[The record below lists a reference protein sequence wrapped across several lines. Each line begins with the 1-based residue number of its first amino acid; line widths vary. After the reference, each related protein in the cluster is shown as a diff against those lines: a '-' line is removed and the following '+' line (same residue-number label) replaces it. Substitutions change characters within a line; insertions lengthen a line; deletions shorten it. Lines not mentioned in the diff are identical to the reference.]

1 MSKSALVTL
10 GTAVFVAGCANL
22 QGGVSLPIP
31 PMPRDTGEITSAQAF
46 YSLPFVRPA
55 LCGVNV
61 YVDEDNNISID
72 HEPVRTKRCV
82 GIARK
87 IVWKLDPDDTTVF
100 FPPNAIVLKSSPGP
114 GDPACALDT
123 SSGGKKFECTF
134 SGSPNGQTYF
144 YKITVL
150 KEGMPLM
157 LDPSMVN
164 N

>member
-10 GTAVFVAGCANL
+10 CAAVFAAGCANL

-31 PMPRDTGEITSAQAF
+31 RDTGEITSVQAF
-46 YSLPFVRPA
+46 DLLPFVRSA
-55 LCGVNV
+55 RCGVNV
-61 YVDEDNNISID
+61 DVDEDNNISID

-82 GIARK
+82 GNPKK
-87 IVWKLDPDDTTVF
+87 IVWKLDPGDTTVF
-100 FPPNAIVLKSSPGP
+100 FPANGIVLKSSPTP
-114 GDPACALDT
+114 GDPACGLVPD
-123 SSGGKKFECTF
+123 SGGKKFECTF
-134 SGSPNGQTYF
+134 SGAPNGQTYF

-150 KEGMPLM
+150 KEGMPLV

>member
-1 MSKSALVTL
+1 MSKLALVTL
-10 GTAVFVAGCANL
+10 CAAVFAAGCANL

-31 PMPRDTGEITSAQAF
+31 RDTGEITSVQAF
-46 YSLPFVRPA
+46 DLLPFVRPA
-55 LCGVNV
+55 RCGVNV

-87 IVWKLDPDDTTVF
+87 IVWKLDPADTTAF
-100 FPPNAIVLKSSPGP
+100 FPVNAIVLKSSPAA
-114 GDPACALDT
+114 GDPACGPV
-123 SSGGKKFECTF
+123 SGSGGNKFECTF
-134 SGSPNGQTYF
+134 SGPPNSQTYF

-150 KEGMPLM
+150 KEGMPQM

-164 N
+164 D

>member
-10 GTAVFVAGCANL
+10 GAAVFVAGCANL
-22 QGGVSLPIP
+22 QGGISLPVTS
-31 PMPRDTGEITSAQAF
+31 MPRNMTEITSAQAF
-46 YSLPFVRPA
+46 DLLPFVRPA
-55 LCGVNV
+55 RCGVNV
-61 YVDEDNNISID
+61 YVDEDNNVSID

-82 GIARK
+82 GIPKK
-87 IVWKLDPDDTTVF
+87 IVWKLDPGDTTVF
-100 FPPNAIVLKSSPGP
+100 FPANAIVLKSSPGL
-114 GDPACALDT
+114 GDPACNPVDG
-123 SSGGKKFECTF
+123 SGGKKFECTF

-150 KEGMPLM
+150 KEGIPLM

>member
-10 GTAVFVAGCANL
+10 GAAVFVAGCANL

-31 PMPRDTGEITSAQAF
+31 PMPRYTAEITSAQAF
-46 YSLPFVRPA
+46 DVLPFARPA

-82 GIARK
+82 GISRK
-87 IVWKLDPDDTTVF
+87 IVWKLDPGDTTVF
-100 FPPNAIVLKSSPGP
+100 FPANAIVLKSSPGP
-114 GDPACALDT
+114 GDPTCALVT
-123 SSGGKKFECTF
+123 GGKKFECTF
-134 SGSPNGQTYF
+134 SGPPNGQTYF

-150 KEGMPLM
+150 KAGVQLV